1 MDLDAF
7 VAEHAAEWRRLEVLS
22 RRRRLS
28 AREADELVVLYQRAA
43 THLSVVR
50 SRLPDPSLVA
60 RLSRLV
66 LAARAAVTGGS
77 AFSWRSVGRFFT
89 HGFPLVVYRSRR
101 WWISV
106 ALIFVAVAGFF
117 GFWFGTH
124 PEALAVLMSD
134 DTAQAVVD
142 DEFENYYSTYA
153 APNFA
158 AQVWSNNAWV
168 GAQSFAGGILLLPAA
183 YVLFQNAL
191 NLGLMGGLMVSR
203 GRGDLFF
210 GLIAP
215 HGLLEMTAIFVAAG
229 LGLRIGWS
237 AIAPGPELSRG
248 AAVAQ
253 AARTGM
259 VGVLGL
265 VAVFAVAASLEAFVT
280 PSPLPLIVK
289 DAIGVVVLLGFF
301 VYVTIRGRAAEAE
314 SFDAD
319 VDTGS

>member
-1 MDLDAF
+1 VDLDAF
-7 VAEHAAEWRRLEVLS
+7 VAEHQAEWRRLDVLS

-66 LAARAAVTGGS
+66 LTARAAVTGGQT
-77 AFSWRSVGRFFT
+77 FSWAAVGRFFT
-89 HGFPLVVYRSRR
+89 HGFPLVVYRARR
-101 WWISV
+101 WWIGTAAIFIAVSV
-106 ALIFVAVAGFF
+106 FF
-117 GFWFGTH
+117 GVWFGSH
-124 PEALAVLMSD
+124 PESLSILLSD
-134 DTAQAVVD
+134 DRARQIVD
-142 DEFENYYSTYA
+142 DDFERYYSEYF

-158 AQVWSNNAWV
+158 AQVWTNNAWV
-168 GAQSFAGGILLLPAA
+168 AAQSFAGGILLLPAI
-183 YVLFQNAL
+183 YVLFGNAL

-203 GRGDLFF
+203 GRADIFF

-237 AIAPGPELSRG
+237 AIAPGPDLTRG
-248 AAVAQ
+248 AAVAR

-259 VGVLGL
+259 LGVLGL
-265 VAVFAVAASLEAFVT
+265 VAVFGVAALLEAFLT
-280 PSPLPLIVK
+280 PSPLPLLVK
-289 DAIGVVVLLGFF
+289 DVVGVLVLAAF
-301 VYVTIRGRAAEAE
+301 VAYVWLRGRAAEAE
-314 SFDAD
+314 AYEVD
-319 VDTGS
+319 VTD